1 MKNRIF
7 ILSLLMALLLG
18 VSWNKEVLA
27 AEYESETVFDM
38 ADLLTENEEASLE
51 KMAKKYER
59 YDVSIIFM
67 TTDNAEGKTTQNYSN
82 DFYDS
87 HNFRPDGVMFSID
100 MDNREIYIDTV
111 GRCIEMITDDMVD
124 SALEVSYS
132 YATDG
137 EYEACL
143 SLMGDIICSTIEEC
157 ENPLL
162 AAVKP
167 SFFTIVVMLVA
178 AVVVVIVLLVKHYK
192 DNSTVAAEHY
202 MGNDFSVK
210 NINTVFM
217 GVRKEVLKDYYAE
230 PKESSSGGSG
240 GGSSSHTSSSGV
252 SHGGGGHKF

>member
-38 ADLLTENEEASLE
+38 ADLLTEDEEASLE

-124 SALEVSYS
+124 SALDVSYS

-167 SFFTIVVMLVA
+167 SFFTIIIMLIVT
-178 AVVVVIVLLVKHYK
+178 VIYVIVLLIKHNK
-192 DNSTVAAEHY
+192 ANGTVAAEHY
-202 MGNDFSVK
+202 MGNDFAVK

-217 GVRKEVLKDYYAE
+217 GVRKEVIKGYYEKANSSG
-230 PKESSSGGSG
+230 SSSLG
-240 GGSSSHTSSSGV
+240 GGSSSHRSSSGV
-252 SHGGGGHKF
+252 SHGGGGRKF

>member
-1 MKNRIF
+1 MKKRIF
-7 ILSLLMALLLG
+7 ILSLLVALLFG

-27 AEYESETVFDM
+27 AEYEPETVFDM
-38 ADLLTENEEASLE
+38 ADLLTEDEEASLE
-51 KMAKKYER
+51 KMAKKYEK

-67 TTDNAEGKTTQNYSN
+67 TTDNAEGKTTQDYSN

-111 GRCIEMITDDMVD
+111 GRCIEMITDDNVN
-124 SALEVSYS
+124 SALDVSYS

-137 EYEACL
+137 DYVSCL

-167 SFFTIVVMLVA
+167 SFFTIIAMLVV
-178 AVVVVIVLLVKHYK
+178 AVIVVIVLFVKHNK
-192 DNSTVAAEHY
+192 ANGTVAAEHY
-202 MGNDFSVK
+202 MGKDFAVK
-210 NINTVFM
+210 NIDTVFM
-217 GVRKEVLKDYYAE
+217 GIQKEVLKGYYKKA
-230 PKESSSGGSG
+230 ESSGSSSG
-240 GGSSSHTSSSGV
+240 GGSSSHKSSSGV
-252 SHGGGGHKF
+252 SHGGGGRKF